1 MKTPAY
7 LILRCISFLLV
18 ALGLALLSFS
28 IEILVSNEIITAKNS
43 MVMLSLGALFL
54 LVGTVGPVRVIYKG
68 AQLPIEIKRTIL
80 VQAGVLPL
88 SGIAFIFAGVI
99 DTPTYG
105 VWAVF
110 IVGILSLLSALAG
123 FYPLSKKLPATF
135 YIGEMLSIIKSAGV
149 SGNKEDSLA
158 DQAFTRWT
166 HGREGVPVGNK
177 APNGTVITMN
187 GEEVSLSSFFGDK
200 PLVLNFG
207 SYSCPHHRKRMG
219 ELRTLMQAWQ
229 NNGVDFLTVYTAEA
243 HTEDGW
249 KLVDQYIC
257 DVEYTNEDD
266 FCFSYAKNIHDR
278 KKMAAWLIDKKHF
291 EMPLVLD
298 SMENDLLNAYNS
310 WPIRLYIIHE
320 AKVVYCGDQGPFGYE
335 PAKVDMVLKEIMAQ
349 NV

>member
-7 LILRCISFLLV
+7 LILRFISFILV

-28 IEILVSNEIITAKNS
+28 STTLISNDGITPQNT
-43 MVMLSLGALFL
+43 VIMLSLGLLFL
-54 LVGTVGPVRVIYKG
+54 LIGTIGPVRVIYKG
-68 AQLPIEIKRTIL
+68 AQLPIEIKHAIL
-80 VQAGVLPL
+80 VQAVVLPL
-88 SGIAFIFAGVI
+88 SGIVLVLTGIV
-99 DTPTYG
+99 DTPIYG

-123 FYPLSKKLPATF
+123 FYPLSKKLPDTF
-135 YIGEMLSIIKSAGV
+135 YIGEMLSIMKSAGV

-166 HGREGVPVGNK
+166 HGREGVLVGSK
-177 APNGTVITMN
+177 APDGMVITMN
-187 GEEVSLSSFFGDK
+187 DVKVALSSFFGDK

-219 ELRTLMQAWQ
+219 ELQTLMKMWK

-249 KLVDQYIC
+249 KLVDQYIS
-257 DVEYTNEDD
+257 DVEYTNEND
-266 FCFSYAKNIHDR
+266 FCFSYAKNIYDR

-298 SMENDLLNAYNS
+298 SMENSLLNAYNS

>member
-1 MKTPAY
+1 MKIPAY
-7 LILRCISFLLV
+7 LILRCVSFVLV

-28 IEILVSNEIITAKNS
+28 VATLASNEMLTAQNS
-43 MVMLSLGALFL
+43 VVMLALGALFL
-54 LVGTVGPVRVIYKG
+54 LIGTVGPVRVIYKG

-80 VQAGVLPL
+80 VQAVVLPL
-88 SGIAFIFAGVI
+88 SGLIFIVAGMMDVPI
-99 DTPTYG
+99 YG

-110 IVGILSLLSALAG
+110 IVGILAMLSALAG
-123 FYPLSKKLPATF
+123 FYPLSKKLPDTF
-135 YIGEMLSIIKSAGV
+135 YIGEMLSIIKSAGI

-166 HGREGVPVGNK
+166 HGREGVSVGNK
-177 APNGTVITMN
+177 APDGMVITMN
-187 GEEVSLSSFFGDK
+187 DENVALSSFFTDK

-219 ELRTLMQAWQ
+219 ELQTLMETWQ
-229 NNGVDFLTVYTAEA
+229 KNGVNFLTVYTAEA

-249 KLVDQYIC
+249 KLVDQYIS
-257 DVEYTNEDD
+257 DSEYTNEDD
-266 FCFSYAKNIHDR
+266 FCFSYAKDIHDR

-291 EMPLVLD
+291 KMPLVLD
-298 SMENDLLNAYNS
+298 SMENNLLIAYNS

-320 AKVVYCGDQGPFGYE
+320 AKIVYCGDQGPFGYE
-335 PAKVDMVLKEIMAQ
+335 LRKVDMVLKDILAQ